1 MSDNGPSRMDLDKIT
16 VLLKLYVSTAD
27 QKFLAHRVKRVL
39 SQLAGDKFLFVMID
53 VRVIPK
59 LAEMDNV
66 VATPTLVKFD
76 LQRNYSERL
85 LGSWASDHALK
96 RFLLGMHIERGG
108 N

>member
-1 MSDNGPSRMDLDKIT
+1 MSDNGPSRADLDKIT

-27 QKFLAHRVKRVL
+27 QKFLAHRIRRVL
-39 SQLAGDKFLFVMID
+39 KQIAEERFLLVMID

-76 LQRNYSERL
+76 LQRNYKERL
-85 LGSWASDHALK
+85 LGNWSSDHVLK
-96 RFLLGMHIERGG
+96 RFLLDMHILGEC
-108 N
+108 